1 MNPSALLLTAG
12 LFLVVVAPLRADDKA
27 DLKPLV
33 GTWNVSAFETDDK
46 KLADEQVKDLT
57 VTFNADGT
65 WNVKKGDKAIN
76 EGTFK
81 IDASKK
87 PMTINS
93 TSGLAKGDELG
104 IYEVKDDVMKFCAAA
119 VGKDR
124 PTEFGTKEG
133 SGHTY
138 FLLKRAKP

>member
-1 MNPSALLLTAG
+1 MTVRAMLLTVG
-12 LFLVVVAPLRADDKA
+12 VFLVAYAPLRADDKA

-33 GTWNVSAFETDDK
+33 GTWNVSAFETDGK
-46 KLADEQVKDLT
+46 KLNEEQVKDLT
-57 VTFNADGT
+57 VTFKADGT
-65 WNVKKGDKAIN
+65 WNVKKGDNLIN

-93 TSGLAKGDELG
+93 TSGLAQGDELG

-119 VGKDR
+119 TGKDR
-124 PTEFGTKEG
+124 PKEFGSKEG